1 MREQQPESVK
11 VETLSEDFKRFLLE
25 PFMVHMKA
33 GVVESV
39 VIGKNE
45 PASITNIKKSILS
58 QIQLNIAGTRRTQ
71 LESNHIQ
78 LPSSEGT
85 PEISYF
91 TTMEESV
98 QGECLTEYNI
108 NRLPQWKIYELEEAW
123 RME

>member
-1 MREQQPESVK
+1 MREQQSESITGCPGYDCVSTEDSKSVK

-39 VIGKNE
+39 IVGKNE

-58 QIQLNIAGTRRTQ
+58 QIQLDIAGTRRTE

-85 PEISYF
+85 P
-91 TTMEESV
+91 V
-98 QGECLTEYNI
+98 
-108 NRLPQWKIYELEEAW
+108 
-123 RME
+123 